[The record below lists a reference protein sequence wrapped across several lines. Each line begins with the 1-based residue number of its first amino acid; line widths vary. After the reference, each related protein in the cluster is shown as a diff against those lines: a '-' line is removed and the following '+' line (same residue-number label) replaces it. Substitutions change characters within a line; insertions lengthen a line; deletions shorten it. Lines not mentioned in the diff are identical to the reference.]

1 MEDRKKYL
9 EELLRKVHE
18 AQRIYATF
26 SQEQV
31 DAVFHAAA
39 TAATAER
46 IALAK
51 IAVEETGMGI
61 VEDKV
66 IKNHFASEYVY
77 NKYRHSKTCGVLED
91 DPVNGYREVAEPLGI
106 VAGIVP
112 TTNPTS
118 TAIFKALLCLKTR
131 NGIVLQR
138 DRKSVV

>member
-61 VEDKV
+61 VEDKM
-66 IKNHFASEYVY
+66 
-77 NKYRHSKTCGVLED
+77 C
-91 DPVNGYREVAEPLGI
+91 
-106 VAGIVP
+106 
-112 TTNPTS
+112 
-118 TAIFKALLCLKTR
+118 
-131 NGIVLQR
+131 
-138 DRKSVV
+138 

>member
-91 DPVNGYREVAEPLGI
+91 DPVNGYQ
-106 VAGIVP
+106 
-112 TTNPTS
+112 
-118 TAIFKALLCLKTR
+118 C
-131 NGIVLQR
+131 
-138 DRKSVV
+138 

>member
-77 NKYRHSKTCGVLED
+77 NKVLRSEERRVGKECRSRWS
-91 DPVNGYREVAEPLGI
+91 PYH
-106 VAGIVP
+106 
-112 TTNPTS
+112 
-118 TAIFKALLCLKTR
+118 
-131 NGIVLQR
+131 
-138 DRKSVV
+138 